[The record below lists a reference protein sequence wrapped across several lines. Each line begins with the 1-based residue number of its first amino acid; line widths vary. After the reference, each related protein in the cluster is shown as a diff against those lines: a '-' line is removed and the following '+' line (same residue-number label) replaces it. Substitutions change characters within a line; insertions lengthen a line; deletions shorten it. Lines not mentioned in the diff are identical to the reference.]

1 MRYILINVKN
11 KVVMYS
17 RILSKKGAQ
26 TQIVLETQGLVFT
39 PDNLMNVLRSNEFQI
54 VQGNV
59 SNPLNPTF
67 PPQNTQIYSKDSL
80 MIYLLQTTPLN
91 SLIFTVMNTFDLK
104 NEKIGGKPSSE
115 IIKNIMDSL
124 SLVDETISAI
134 TFNFTTRFEASKKPI
149 DQLTRLTQKDFINK
163 LEEIAFLKPLN
174 VLSIRMG
181 DTFPIE
187 RQGFNFVFE
196 PLLSNPEKMFFM
208 QFMKKV
214 MNIDMLFELID
225 EFPKILE
232 ILIKGIDP
240 DD

>member
-1 MRYILINVKN
+1 MD
-11 KVVMYS
+11 S

-26 TQIVLETQGLVFT
+26 TQIVVETQGLVFT
-39 PDNLMNVLRSNEFQI
+39 PDNLMNVLKSNDFQI

-80 MIYLLQTTPLN
+80 MIYLLQTQPLN

-134 TFNFTTRFEASKKPI
+134 TFNFTTRFQASKKPI
-149 DQLTRLTQKDFINK
+149 DQLTRLIQKNFINK
-163 LEEIAFLKPLN
+163 LKETSLLKPLH
-174 VLSIRMG
+174 VLSIRIG

-187 RQGFNFVFE
+187 KQGFNVVFE
-196 PLLSNPEKMFFM
+196 PLLPNPEKMFFM

-214 MNIDMLFELID
+214 GNRDLLFELID
-225 EFPKILE
+225 DFPKILE
-232 ILIKGIDP
+232 ILIKEVDP
-240 DD
+240 ND